1 MKWEDEGVLLSS
13 RNHGEHNA
21 IIEVLTPSH
30 GRHVGLVKY
39 AHSPKNVNL
48 LEPGMQLN
56 LVWTARLNEHLGIFL
71 IDKVKSRTFSLIK
84 NKKTLLGFNS
94 LISLLLLSLPE
105 REPFQKVYE
114 ATIKLLDSI
123 CDNNAIWLASYVH
136 WELLILSELGFG
148 LDLSECAITGKRID
162 LIYVSPKTGRA
173 VSADAG
179 KEWEKKL
186 LPLPKF
192 LTSTDAINETDLQ
205 LIACGMRLTGFFLEK
220 WLLRAI
226 EKASLPEA
234 RNRFFMS
241 LSN

>member
-21 IIEVLTPSH
+21 IIEVLTAYH

-39 AHSPKNVNL
+39 AYGSKNVNL

-71 IDKVKSRTFSLIK
+71 IDKVKSRTFSLIQ
-84 NKKTLLGFNS
+84 NKKRLLGFNS
-94 LISLLLLSLPE
+94 LISLLILSLPE
-105 REPFQKVYE
+105 REPFQRVYE
-114 ATIKLLDSI
+114 ATINLLDSI
-123 CDNNAIWLASYVH
+123 CDDPIWLASYVH

-148 LDLSECAITGKRID
+148 LDLSACAVTGQNMD

-179 KEWEKKL
+179 KEWKKKL

-192 LTSTDAINETDLQ
+192 LTSEGDMKETDLGR
-205 LIACGMRLTGFFLEK
+205 ISCGMRLTGFFLEK

-226 EKASLPEA
+226 EKVSLPEA
-234 RNRFFMS
+234 RNRFFVS
-241 LSN
+241 LID

>member
-13 RNHGEHNA
+13 RSHGEHNA

-39 AHSPKNVNL
+39 AYSPRNISL

-56 LVWTARLNEHLGIFL
+56 LVWTARLNEHLGTFS
-71 IDKVKSRTFSLIK
+71 IDKVKSRTFSLIQ

-105 REPFQKVYE
+105 REPFQKLYA

-123 CDNNAIWLASYVH
+123 CDDPIWLANYVH
-136 WELLILSELGFG
+136 WELMILSELGFG
-148 LDLSECAITGKRID
+148 LDLSECAVTGKRRD

-173 VSADAG
+173 VSAVAG
-179 KEWEKKL
+179 EEWKRKL
-186 LPLPKF
+186 LPLPDF
-192 LTSTDAINETDLQ
+192 LTSADKINETDLRK
-205 LIACGMRLTGFFLEK
+205 ISCGMRLTGFFLEK

-226 EKASLPEA
+226 EKVSLPEA
-234 RNRFFMS
+234 RNRFFNS
-241 LSN
+241 LID

>member
-1 MKWEDEGVLLSS
+1 MRWEDEGVLLSS
-13 RNHGEHNA
+13 RNYGEHNA

-39 AHSPKNVNL
+39 AHTPKILSL

-56 LVWTARLNEHLGIFL
+56 LVWSARLNEHLGIFL
-71 IDKVKSRTFSLIK
+71 IDKIKSRTFSLIQ

-94 LISLLLLSLPE
+94 LISLLLMSLPE
-105 REPFQKVYE
+105 REPCRKIYE

-123 CDNNAIWLASYVH
+123 CDDPVWLAGYVH
-136 WELLILSELGFG
+136 WELLMLSELGFG
-148 LDLSECAITGKRID
+148 LDLSECAVTGKRRD

-179 KEWEKKL
+179 KEWKKKL

-192 LTSTDAINETDLQ
+192 LTLPHNMNETDLRT
-205 LIACGMRLTGFFLEK
+205 ISCGMRLTGFFLDK

-226 EKASLPEA
+226 EKVSLPEA
-234 RNRFFMS
+234 RDRFFMS
-241 LSN
+241 LLD